1 MAEDQPLSEYIYHLI
16 KLKKCMK
23 IGFSEKYLSKNGY
36 SLLRPIDLPEAWAAG
51 VTYKRQAIEHDK
63 DLKKKGKNEDLYYY
77 VYKNERVEIF
87 FKGLSRSIVG
97 PGEKL
102 WLRSDSTLVMPEA
115 ELVLIIGKKGMP
127 VAYTLGNDLTAW
139 DIESE
144 CPLYLSQAK
153 IWNGSGSI
161 GPWIVPIETIGSPYS
176 FDLKCIVKRNNE
188 IVLEASGSTSE
199 LKRSIEELCYYVN
212 LSNKV
217 LLGSVL
223 FTGTTCVI
231 DHKFGLKKKD
241 VIEISNPLIGNLINE
256 INIHPIEK
264 KNYIKRNEE

>member
-1 MAEDQPLSEYIYHLI
+1 
-16 KLKKCMK
+16 MK

-63 DLKKKGKNEDLYYY
+63 DLKKMGKNEDLYYY

-217 LLGSVL
+217 LPGSVL